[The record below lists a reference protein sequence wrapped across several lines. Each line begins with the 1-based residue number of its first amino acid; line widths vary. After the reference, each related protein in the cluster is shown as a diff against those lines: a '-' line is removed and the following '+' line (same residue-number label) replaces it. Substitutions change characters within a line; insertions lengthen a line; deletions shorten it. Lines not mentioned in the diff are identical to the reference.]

1 MADLMPLDE
10 AGRRLFR
17 AVQTL
22 APIELPLAEAY
33 GCVMATE
40 AVTEYDI
47 PPFSAADVDGFAAR
61 SADIHGAATET
72 PVALRVAGKALPGR
86 PPEVTVGW
94 GEAVRITAGAPVPAG
109 ADCVIPSDRFHLE
122 GDSVH
127 VLGPVQSGAHIN
139 PAGEDL
145 KAGSVVVP
153 AGRRLSAAELGLLA
167 TAGRG
172 TALTYPKVRVGVL
185 SIGDLVE
192 PGRPTGFGQVR
203 DSNSYA
209 LLGALRDVGAVPY
222 RIGIVHRIDRELRE
236 TLASNLLRADAIVC
250 SGGPD
255 EDPGEAMSAALQGL
269 GRIETFRVAMEPGS
283 TFGFGQVEG
292 KPFFNLSS
300 KPVSAF
306 VSFEVFVRPAV
317 LKLMGRR
324 DVQRPE
330 VTAVLDEP
338 IHGSPGAAIFAPARV
353 ERRDGAWHC
362 RPTGTG
368 GPTLLASVVQANGL
382 AVLPPGDGGARPGTQ
397 VRVRIFRPMER

>member
-40 AVTEYDI
+40 VVTEYDI

-61 SADIHGAATET
+61 SADIHGAASES
-72 PVALRVAGKALPGR
+72 PVALRVAGKALPGK

-109 ADCVIPSDRFHLE
+109 ADCVIPADRFRLE
-122 GDSVH
+122 GDSVQ

-145 KAGSVVVP
+145 KAGSVLIP
-153 AGRRLSAAELGLLA
+153 PGRRLSTAELGLLA

-172 TALTYPKVRVGVL
+172 TALAYPKVRVGVL

-203 DSNSYA
+203 DANSYA
-209 LLGALRDVGAVPY
+209 LLGALRDVGAVPH
-222 RIGIVHRIDRELRE
+222 RIGIVHRVDRELRE
-236 TLASNLLRADAIVC
+236 TLASNFLRADAFVS
-250 SGGPD
+250 SGG
-255 EDPGEAMSAALQGL
+255 EEEPGQAMSAALGGL
-269 GRIETFRVAMEPGS
+269 GEIETFRVAMEPGS
-283 TFGFGQVEG
+283 VFGFGHIEG
-292 KPFFNLSS
+292 KPFFSLSA

-338 IHGSPGAAIFAPARV
+338 IRGRPGSAIFAPARV
-353 ERRDGAWHC
+353 ERRDGVWHC

-368 GPTLLASVVQANGL
+368 GPTLLGAVVQANGL
-382 AVLPPGDGGARPGTQ
+382 VVLPPGDGGAGPGAE

>member
-1 MADLMPLDE
+1 MVAPIPLDE

-17 AVQTL
+17 AIQTL

-47 PPFSAADVDGFAAR
+47 PPFSAAAVDGFAAR
-61 SADIHGAATET
+61 SADIHGAAAES

-109 ADCVIPSDRFHLE
+109 ADCVIPSDRFRLE
-122 GDSVH
+122 GDAVQ
-127 VLGPVQSGAHIN
+127 VLAPVESGAHIH

-145 KAGSVVVP
+145 KAGSVLVP
-153 AGRRLSAAELGLLA
+153 AGRRLSAAELGVLA

-172 TALTYPKVRVGVL
+172 TALAYPKVRVGVL

-203 DSNSYA
+203 DANSYA
-209 LLGALRDVGAVPY
+209 LLGALRDVGAVPH
-222 RIGIVHRIDRELRE
+222 RIGIVQRIGQELRE
-236 TLASNLLRADAIVC
+236 TLASNFLRADAFVC

-255 EDPGEAMSAALQGL
+255 DEPGQALSAALGRL
-269 GRIETFRVAMEPGS
+269 GEIETFRVAMEPGS
-283 TFGFGQVEG
+283 AFGFGHVEG

-338 IHGSPGAAIFAPARV
+338 IHGSEGSAIFAPARV
-353 ERRDGAWHC
+353 ERRDGTWHC
-362 RPTGTG
+362 RPTGPA
-368 GPTLLASVVQANGL
+368 GPTLLSSVVQANGL
-382 AVLPPGDGGARPGTQ
+382 AVVPPGDGGARPGAE
-397 VRVRIFRPMER
+397 VRVRIFRPVER